1 MIDWLI
7 AQQGVLCLILL
18 LMIVIE
24 HFLTDKLGAL
34 FTYRLWLLVPLA
46 LILNNIPVDVVA
58 TPVESLSRY
67 VVGVKPEI
75 VTQDLKIL
83 FSLWAFGVSLLTA
96 YVLVHHML
104 TYLSISKR
112 KAVHTNAYY
121 SRHATTPMLFGF
133 VAPKILL
140 PYSFKSAFSH
150 AQQALVLEHENVHR
164 KHKDHLWNTLAMTM
178 TILFWFNP
186 IAWIALKS
194 FRVSQEMACDHEVLK
209 NKTNS
214 ERLDYAKALVQC
226 AEQCSSAITLYPTF
240 GEKSTMIKRLNSMK
254 HPAATSKIAAAA
266 TLSIA
271 SLILANTALAN
282 VPPPPPKKAES
293 KMNAAQP
300 IKRVEPTYPASAINE
315 NQEGYVVMEFDITET
330 GTTDNIKV
338 IDSIPKGVFDDS
350 AMTALKEWHYKPRIQ
365 GGQALRQTGLLV
377 QLDYKLS
384 DESLTVKHTDEME
397 IITIKK

>member
-7 AQQGVLCLILL
+7 AQQGVLCLILI
-18 LMIVIE
+18 LMIIIE
-24 HFLTDKLGAL
+24 HFLTDKLGTL

-46 LILNNIPVDVVA
+46 LMLNNIPVDAVA
-58 TPVESLSRY
+58 TPAESLSRY

-75 VTQDLKIL
+75 ATHDLQIL
-83 FSLWAFGVSLLTA
+83 FSLWAFGVSLLSA
-96 YVLVHHML
+96 YVLVNHIL
-104 TYLSISKR
+104 THLSISKR
-112 KAVHTNAYY
+112 KAIHTNAYY
-121 SRHATTPMLFGF
+121 SRYATTPMLFGF

-150 AQQALVLEHENVHR
+150 AQQALVLEHESVHK
-164 KHKDHLWNTLAMTM
+164 KHKDHVWNTLAITM
-178 TILFWFNP
+178 AILFWFNP
-186 IAWIALKS
+186 ITWIALKS
-194 FRVSQEMACDHEVLK
+194 FRINQEMACDYAVLK

-254 HPAATSKIAAAA
+254 QPVTTSKLATAV

-271 SLILANTALAN
+271 TLILANTALAN
-282 VPPPPPKKAES
+282 VPPPPAKKTES
-293 KMNAAQP
+293 KINAAQP
-300 IKRVEPTYPASAINE
+300 IKRVEPTYPASAISE

-330 GTTDNIKV
+330 GTTANIKV
-338 IDSIPKGVFDDS
+338 IDSSPKGVFDDS

-377 QLDYKLS
+377 QLDYKLG
-384 DESLTVKHTDEME
+384 DESLTAKHTEEMG